1 LAIGSS
7 YFVIP
12 LAGDIIPIAQN
23 LALGLLMGI
32 YNMRGKIEELWRR
45 AMKPLY
51 GVNLVTTTYVL
62 Y

>member
-1 LAIGSS
+1 
-7 YFVIP
+7 
-12 LAGDIIPIAQN
+12 
-23 LALGLLMGI
+23 MGI

-51 GVNLVTTTYVL
+51 GANLVTITYVL